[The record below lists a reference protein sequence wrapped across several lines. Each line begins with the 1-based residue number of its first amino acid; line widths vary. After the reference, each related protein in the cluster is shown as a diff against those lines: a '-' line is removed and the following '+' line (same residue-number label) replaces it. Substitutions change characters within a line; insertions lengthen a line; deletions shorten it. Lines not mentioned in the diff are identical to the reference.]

1 MGVWGSV
8 VVVVL
13 VLVVMTM
20 IVVVMVLVVVFVV
33 KSMAGFSVEK
43 VFLQG
48 WVLNLGLGL
57 RFPMVVSMSTASTRP
72 MVVIVLASKVVV
84 SLS

>member
-8 VVVVL
+8 VGVVL

-57 RFPMVVSMSTASTRP
+57 RFSMVMSVVVSMTSAAST
-72 MVVIVLASKVVV
+72 
-84 SLS
+84 

>member
-1 MGVWGSV
+1 MV
-8 VVVVL
+8 VVMV

-20 IVVVMVLVVVFVV
+20 IVVVVVVVFVV
-33 KSMAGFSVEK
+33 KSVAGFSVEE

-57 RFPMVVSMSTASTRP
+57 LFPMVVSMASAAST
-72 MVVIVLASKVVV
+72 
-84 SLS
+84 